1 MKNLLK
7 YLVTRLLL
15 TIPMLWILLTVVF
28 IVLRVLPGDP
38 ISAML
43 GEHAPASV
51 VLEKKHALGLDKPI
65 WAQYGDYLLQLSRF
79 DLGNSMILEQ
89 KVITP
94 ILEKL
99 PATIELTVIGM
110 VFALGIG
117 VPLGAWAARHRR
129 SVGDYGAR
137 LYGNIV
143 YCIPVFWMGL
153 LLQLIFGI
161 ALGWLPIEGR
171 TGTRVISSDFEMTG
185 FYLFDTLAKGNW
197 DAFGDVALHLFL
209 PALTLGV
216 TLSGVFLRLTRAN
229 MLDALKSD
237 FVLAGRARGL
247 RDGAVVY
254 GHALGNAFIPVLT
267 MLGLQFAALLSG
279 AILTETTFSW
289 PGMGRLLLERIYL
302 RDYPTI
308 QGCII
313 VFALFVSLISLV
325 VDAIHALIDPRVKY

>member
-15 TIPMLWILLTVVF
+15 TVPMLLILLTVVF
-28 IVLRVLPGDP
+28 LVLRVLPGDP

-43 GEHAPASV
+43 GEHAPAKV
-51 VLEKKHALGLDKPI
+51 VEEKKHELGLDKPI
-65 WAQYGDYLLQLSRF
+65 WVQYGDYLLQLARF
-79 DLGNSMILEQ
+79 DLGDSMILKQ
-89 KVITP
+89 KVISP

-99 PATIELTVIGM
+99 PATVELTLAGLI
-110 VFALGIG
+110 FALGIG
-117 VPLGAWAARHRR
+117 IPLGAWAARHRR
-129 SVGDYGAR
+129 SIGDYGAR

-161 ALGWLPIEGR
+161 GLGWLPIAGR
-171 TGTRVISSDFEMTG
+171 TGTRVISSDFETTG
-185 FYLFDTLAKGNW
+185 FYLFDTLFKGNFE
-197 DAFGDVALHLFL
+197 AFGDVAVHLLL

-237 FVLAGRARGL
+237 FVLAARARGL
-247 RDGAVVY
+247 SEGKVVY

-267 MLGLQFAALLSG
+267 MLGLQFAALLAG

-308 QGCII
+308 QGIII
-313 VFALFVSLISLV
+313 VFALFVSLISLIVDV
-325 VDAIHALIDPRVKY
+325 VHALIDPRVKY